1 MGEVE
6 RHRHAGLC
14 WVAITSTIKKLYETK
29 QNKTKKQTPQKIK
42 KKKKNPNLIVYTF
55 LHLQYPFTTRSRLL
69 TSPML
74 SCTHHLYKRETL
86 LCSLKKKL
94 PIYIQM
100 VAVNTALQAR
110 R

>member
-42 KKKKNPNLIVYTF
+42 KKKKSQLNCLHFPTFTIPFYNP
-55 LHLQYPFTTRSRLL
+55 QP
-69 TSPML
+69 
-74 SCTHHLYKRETL
+74 
-86 LCSLKKKL
+86 
-94 PIYIQM
+94 
-100 VAVNTALQAR
+100 TAHIPHA
-110 R
+110 